1 MFNDITELLLRPG
14 VFKDAVDMFVER
26 YRGMGIA
33 AVAGKKIDHRASHC
47 HHHWFIM
54 TSGATRRLHARGACL
69 LATTTTTTTTGA
81 GRSLFLN
88 DPPAAA
94 GRSVLCCRQ
103 LPPDAGGGTGRAR
116 RGGVLRFRNI
126 FGADL
131 PCSFCPPRFVA
142 RSL

>member
-47 HHHWFIM
+47 HHHWFLM

-69 LATTTTTTTTGA
+69 LATTTTTTTGA

>member
-69 LATTTTTTTTGA
+69 LATTTTTTTGA